1 MRTSNYNVYF
11 CHSGKHYVYNTLSTS
26 ILSLPEEL
34 IYKLKDNVISSI
46 EDTTTNILQD
56 NGIVVDD
63 ESDELAMFEYY
74 YNSIQYGKTE
84 EELRLVV
91 LPTYQCNLRC
101 TYCFEQ
107 TQDLKIKLDDE
118 KIDSLLLFAKNELSS
133 KTYKSLRLVLFGG
146 EPLLNKNACINL
158 TQRLSDL
165 ATMNQCAFISQIITN
180 SILVDEQI
188 INTLIKPYNMKLQIT
203 IDGDKSTHD
212 RRRIYKSGKGTFDEI
227 KNNLFLLNK
236 LGCKQ
241 LIDLRLNLDRKN
253 LDHAESIITEF
264 SQLCNYLYV
273 GLLRPAGNN
282 SCRNDDCITD
292 AEYLSFIRPRVFEI
306 LKHTQNRN
314 EEYISFGKK
323 NPCAMNRHGN
333 YIIDP
338 FLDVYKCDNFVG
350 IQKHKIGKII
360 NGKLHKTSEFYKQA
374 TWSPFRFE
382 KCRICKLLPV
392 CCSDCAYR
400 CLLNEGNMNTPHCA
414 LDENDLVRQII
425 IYLDNKK

>member
-1 MRTSNYNVYF
+1 MRTSYYNIYF
-11 CHSGKHYVYNTLSTS
+11 SHSGKEYVYNTLSTA
-26 ILSLPEEL
+26 ILSIPAEL
-34 IYKLKDNVISSI
+34 VEKLKDNNISSI
-46 EDTTTNILQD
+46 DNNTKKLLQD
-56 NGIVVDD
+56 NGIIAEND
-63 ESDELAMFEYY
+63 SDELAMYEYY
-74 YNSIQYGKTE
+74 YNSIQYGDKE

-107 TQDLKIKLDDE
+107 TQDIKIMLDDE
-118 KIDSLLLFAKNELSS
+118 KIDTLLLFANNELSA
-133 KTYKSLRLVLFGG
+133 KKYKSLRLVLFGG
-146 EPLLNKNACINL
+146 EPLLNKHACIYL

-165 ATMNQCAFISQIITN
+165 ASLNQCAFICQIITN

-188 INTLIKPYNMKLQIT
+188 IRTLIKPYNMKLQIT
-203 IDGDKSTHD
+203 IDGDKSIHD
-212 RRRIYKSGKGTFDEI
+212 NRRIYKSGKGTFDEI
-227 KNNLFLLNK
+227 KSNLLLLNK
-236 LGCKQ
+236 CGCKQ
-241 LIDLRLNLDRKN
+241 LIDLRLNIDRKN
-253 LDHAESIITEF
+253 VDHAESIITEF

-292 AEYLSFIRPRVFEI
+292 VEYLTSIRPQVYKI
-306 LKHTQNRN
+306 LKRTQNRN

-350 IQKHKIGKII
+350 IPKYKIGKII
-360 NGKLHKTSEFYKQA
+360 NGKLQKTPEFYKQA
-374 TWSPFRFE
+374 TWSPFHFE
-382 KCRICKLLPV
+382 KCRKCKLLPV

-400 CLLNEGNMNTPHCA
+400 CILNEGNMNTPHCA
-414 LDENDLVRQII
+414 LEEKDLIRQII
-425 IYLDNKK
+425 IYLDNTK